1 MRSSSL
7 KVYSPVEYTGY
18 KEKRSG
24 HPSEPGS
31 RTGNRKT
38 TRKPKPILYRL
49 RRFCKRLNW
58 KGIGGLAVTTV
69 VIVFAVRGVVGMFS
83 EHTQTKTAPITT
95 SSPAAE
101 ESQPYVFYYKDGQ
114 AVSWEDVTDAWAA
127 EAGIQKRYAL
137 TDAERL
143 EIAQVLTAEAGGE
156 PFAGKIAVAQC
167 ILQTCE
173 DEGIRPDEVLRVY
186 AYSKRRPEPTQ
197 EALEAVQDV
206 FDFGIVATT
215 EPIKYFSADWA
226 DTEAGGK
233 QMIDD
238 VAAMISMLSKRGLP
252 ATECLMAPDVA
263 DLFLRNPWILKLL
276 DNRNY
281 NIGGVDPETLPA
293 GASKIARL
301 NIKGRMID
309 FLTYEDTYTEL
320 DGTVKQYIPQ
330 GMIAVG
336 APAAGRTV
344 YGAITQVE
352 QTDGEFHTY
361 TGVNVPKY
369 ISDAAHNTRELTL
382 SSAPLPMPNNEC
394 PFSVAKVIS

>member
-1 MRSSSL
+1 MAFNFYDTHTLLASVQQLPPLHSFLLDRYFPTNAASDVFATDDVL
-7 KVYSPVEYTGY
+7 VEYRKGSKKAAPFVAPRKGGITILREGY
-18 KEKRSG
+18 TMKRFTPAYIAPKRPLSIDDLKKRGFGEALYTNLTPAQRQGVIMLGDLDELRDMNTRRKE
-24 HPSEPGS
+24 
-31 RTGNRKT
+31 
-38 TRKPKPILYRL
+38 
-49 RRFCKRLNW
+49 
-58 KGIGGLAVTTV
+58 A
-69 VIVFAVRGVVGMFS
+69 M
-83 EHTQTKTAPITT
+83 
-95 SSPAAE
+95 AAE
-101 ESQPYVFYYKDGQ
+101 VIFTNGCIMHEYTDDLGTYEEKEVRYYDGTSNP
-114 AVSWEDVTDAWAA
+114 A
-127 EAGIQKRYAL
+127 
-137 TDAERL
+137 
-143 EIAQVLTAEAGGE
+143 
-156 PFAGKIAVAQC
+156 
-167 ILQTCE
+167 
-173 DEGIRPDEVLRVY
+173 
-186 AYSKRRPEPTQ
+186 
-197 EALEAVQDV
+197 
-206 FDFGIVATT
+206 
-215 EPIKYFSADWA
+215 KYTPSADWA

-369 ISDAAHNTRELTL
+369 ISDAAHNIRELTL

-394 PFSVAKVIS
+394 PFSVAKVIKLSATSRKEQNHEKNQGNSGNRRLL